1 MLEERFGVDILHIPL
16 FVYSFKGL
24 NNNMTLKSTARL
36 TFIHILSLIRLIV
49 STALKGLNVLEDE

>member
-36 TFIHILSLIRLIV
+36 TFIHILSLIRLMI
-49 STALKGLNVLEDE
+49 LWIL